1 MFITHSVSE
10 AVYLANKVVVMTA
23 RPGRIHSVVDIDF
36 PYPRSPELR
45 YDARYTEH
53 VAEISASLHGSS
65 R

>member
-1 MFITHSVSE
+1 
-10 AVYLANKVVVMTA
+10 MTA

>member
-10 AVYLANKVVVMTA
+10 AVYLADRVVVMTA
-23 RPGRIHSVVDIDF
+23 RPGRIAAVVDIDS

-45 YDARYTEH
+45 YEKAFNDH
-53 VAEISASLHGSS
+53 VAEISALLHGGM